1 MEVRVKTLNEKGR
14 VPTRAHD
21 TDAGWDLYS
30 SETLQIMPDHRRLVS
45 TSISLAIP
53 EGHVGLVWPR
63 SGLSVKKG
71 IDVFAGVIDS
81 GYRGEV
87 KVCLFNSGS
96 TIFDINQGD
105 RIAQILIQK
114 ISDCK
119 MVGVESLDGSDRGDG
134 GFGSSGN

>member
-1 MEVRVKTLNEKGR
+1 MEVKVKILSEKGR

-30 SETLQIMPDHRRLVS
+30 SEDLQIMPDHRRLVS

-63 SGLSVKKG
+63 SGLSVRKG

-81 GYRGEV
+81 GYRVEV
-87 KVCLFNSGS
+87 KVCLFNSGA
-96 TIFDINQGD
+96 TIFDINKGD

>member
-1 MEVRVKTLNEKGR
+1 MEVKVKILSEKGR

-30 SETLQIMPDHRRLVS
+30 SEDLQIMPDHRRLVS

-63 SGLSVKKG
+63 SGLSVRKG

-87 KVCLFNSGS
+87 KVCLFNSGA
-96 TIFDINQGD
+96 TIFDINKGD

>member
-1 MEVRVKTLNEKGR
+1 MEVKVKILSEKGR

-30 SETLQIMPDHRRLVS
+30 SERLQIMPDHRRLVS

-63 SGLSVKKG
+63 SGLSIKKG

-87 KVCLFNSGS
+87 KVCLFSSGA
-96 TIFDINQGD
+96 TAFDIDEGD

>member
-1 MEVRVKTLNEKGR
+1 MEVRVKILNEKGC

-30 SETLQIMPDHRRLVS
+30 SENLQIMPDHRRLVS

-63 SGLSVKKG
+63 SGLSVRKG

-87 KVCLFNSGS
+87 KVCLFNSGA
-96 TIFDINQGD
+96 TIFS
-105 RIAQILIQK
+105 R
-114 ISDCK
+114 
-119 MVGVESLDGSDRGDG
+119 
-134 GFGSSGN
+134 

>member
-1 MEVRVKTLNEKGR
+1 MEVRVKILNEKGC

-30 SETLQIMPDHRRLVS
+30 SENLQIMPDHRRLVS

-63 SGLSVKKG
+63 SGLSVRKG

-87 KVCLFNSGS
+87 KVCLFHSGA
-96 TIFDINQGD
+96 TIFDINEGD

-119 MVGVESLDGSDRGDG
+119 MVGVDSLDGSDRGDG

>member
-1 MEVRVKTLNEKGR
+1 
-14 VPTRAHD
+14 
-21 TDAGWDLYS
+21 
-30 SETLQIMPDHRRLVS
+30 MPDHRRLVS

-63 SGLSVKKG
+63 SGLSIKKG

-87 KVCLFNSGS
+87 KVCLFNSGA
-96 TIFDINQGD
+96 TAFDIDEGD